1 LGQIGIH
8 HLERITSGKTEKR
21 INEIPNACE
30 IAFVHADERG
40 KWMKSGWKL
49 VENGAVALRF
59 KLASDGL
66 RKSSP
71 IFDLFLIG

>member
-40 KWMKSGWKL
+40 KWMKSGWKFGGKRGSGFEIQ
-49 VENGAVALRF
+49 VGHRWA
-59 KLASDGL
+59 
-66 RKSSP
+66 
-71 IFDLFLIG
+71 

>member
-49 VENGAVALRF
+49 VENGQWL
-59 KLASDGL
+59 
-66 RKSSP
+66 
-71 IFDLFLIG
+71 

>member
-49 VENGAVALRF
+49 VENGPWRRDSSWPAMGLEKVA
-59 KLASDGL
+59 
-66 RKSSP
+66 
-71 IFDLFLIG
+71 LFLIFF